1 MPTTEVAPGLRRVGA
16 SGLTVSA
23 VGLGCNNFGMRLDAN
38 DSAAVVHASIEA
50 GITLFDTADIYG
62 GGRSEEYLGAALGPR
77 RDEVVVATK
86 FAGPT
91 GQGPYA
97 KGASRRYIVRACEAS
112 LRRLATDYIDLYYQH
127 YPDPDTP
134 IEETLLALD
143 DLVHAGKVRYLA
155 SSNFAGWQL
164 AEAHHTARELHTQ
177 GFVGTQVEW
186 SLLARQAEQEIVP
199 ACRHYG
205 LGVLPYFPLA
215 AGLLTGKYRRGA
227 PYPEGSRLDAL
238 PYFARFATE
247 SNFDKVEALQGFVAE
262 RGRSLLELA
271 VSWLAAQPGVASVLV
286 GATRPDQVKDNAAAA
301 GWVLG
306 ADDLDAVD
314 GVLGST

>member
-1 MPTTEVAPGLRRVGA
+1 MPRCAR
-16 SGLTVSA
+16 
-23 VGLGCNNFGMRLDAN
+23 
-38 DSAAVVHASIEA
+38 
-50 GITLFDTADIYG
+50 
-62 GGRSEEYLGAALGPR
+62 R

-97 KGASRRYIVRACEAS
+97 KGASRRYIVRGCEAS

-262 RGRSLLELA
+262 RRPFPARAGRLLA
-271 VSWLAAQPGVASVLV
+271 GGSARRRKRPGRRHPPGSGQGQRGGCRL
-286 GATRPDQVKDNAAAA
+286 GPGCRRPRRRGRCPRIDV
-301 GWVLG
+301 VR
-306 ADDLDAVD
+306 
-314 GVLGST
+314 